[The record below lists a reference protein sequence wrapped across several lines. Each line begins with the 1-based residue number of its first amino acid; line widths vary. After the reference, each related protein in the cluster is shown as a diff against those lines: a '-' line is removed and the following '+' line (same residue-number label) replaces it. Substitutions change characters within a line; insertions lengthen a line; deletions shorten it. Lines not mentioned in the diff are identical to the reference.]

1 MLCRSSLG
9 NIPEFLTRL
18 SLEFMNIAMKYFP
31 EGKEKLKSVGI
42 DVSISQL
49 PIFMDLFTKVMDEAY
64 EMGKK
69 DALKKN

>member
-1 MLCRSSLG
+1 MKFEKGECD
-9 NIPEFLTRL
+9 L
-18 SLEFMNIAMKYFP
+18 SRKRHMEFMNIAMKYFP